1 MQINALRQGRW
12 FTFAMVATA
21 AVAAF
26 LPILRNGF
34 TYDDLAVVRSNTLL
48 PALLHPA
55 TYFSHFYFVAAG
67 ETTYRPLV
75 SLSYALDYCLWAK
88 APLGYHVTNLALHA
102 AVSVAF
108 VAACLSLG
116 APIAVAL
123 VAGLLYA
130 THPLGS
136 EATCSVG
143 FREDLLCALFYLTAF
158 ALWPPSGH
166 AKVPAERPRQAAPA
180 AAARRR
186 RPRQQHRANGPAA
199 QAPRREAPLSFLP
212 NAPGKRHGLALLFFA
227 LALLSKEM
235 ALSFPLLVLAKD
247 LRGWRRSSA
256 LVARGSWPRRLAWH
270 GAAWA
275 MTAGA
280 LVLYLTFHHADAGFS
295 QVGET
300 GLVRRIAG
308 FPTIALR
315 YLGLFVFPHPLSV
328 DRVIDLRAAWLWPA
342 SLGSAALLGGIA
354 FVVFRK
360 RTRFPAAWE
369 ALIAF
374 LLFLGPVSNLIRLDY
389 PMAER
394 YLALPLAPLCYVLAH
409 ALVRWLRPSPRRAVL
424 GALLVGYVALSW
436 ARCAE
441 WRSERTLWGAEV
453 RRGARSAKVYANL
466 GSALMETQE
475 WDEAG
480 QLLRGAVR
488 LDPQYPEAVY
498 NLGAVEKMLGH
509 SDVAETDLRRAIG
522 LRSDYAMA
530 HATLAN
536 LLATLGRGEA
546 AAEECTLALRY
557 GTYDSEVQNNIGV
570 TRVLI
575 GDRDEAEKM
584 FRAAAT
590 MDPSQ
595 HQALVNLARILREKG
610 HYDEAV
616 PLYRRALALQPDLP
630 EALEG
635 LGIALGSAGRHGE
648 AVGVFLRWTQVQPG
662 VARAYQGLGMAL
674 TQTNRREEARRYL
687 EQGLA
692 IAQQAGDPQTASA
705 IEQAIA
711 AAR

>member
-1 MQINALRQGRW
+1 MQINALRQSRW
-12 FTFAMVATA
+12 FPFAMVAVA
-21 AVAAF
+21 AVVAF

-102 AVSVAF
+102 GVSVAF

-116 APIAVAL
+116 APLAVAAI
-123 VAGLLYA
+123 AGLLYA

-180 AAARRR
+180 VAARRR

-199 QAPRREAPLSFLP
+199 QAARGEAPLSFLP
-212 NAPGKRHGLALLFFA
+212 TAPGKRHGLALLFFA

-256 LVARGSWPRRLAWH
+256 LEARGSWSHRLAWH

-295 QVGET
+295 QVDET

-342 SLGSAALLGGIA
+342 SVGSAVLLGGIA
-354 FVVFRK
+354 FVLFRK

-441 WRSERTLWGAEV
+441 WRSERTLWGAE
-453 RRGARSAKVYANL
+453 
-466 GSALMETQE
+466 
-475 WDEAG
+475 
-480 QLLRGAVR
+480 
-488 LDPQYPEAVY
+488 
-498 NLGAVEKMLGH
+498 
-509 SDVAETDLRRAIG
+509 
-522 LRSDYAMA
+522 
-530 HATLAN
+530 
-536 LLATLGRGEA
+536 
-546 AAEECTLALRY
+546 ECALALRY

-692 IAQQAGDPQTASA
+692 IAQQAGDAQTASA
-705 IEQAIA
+705 IEQALA